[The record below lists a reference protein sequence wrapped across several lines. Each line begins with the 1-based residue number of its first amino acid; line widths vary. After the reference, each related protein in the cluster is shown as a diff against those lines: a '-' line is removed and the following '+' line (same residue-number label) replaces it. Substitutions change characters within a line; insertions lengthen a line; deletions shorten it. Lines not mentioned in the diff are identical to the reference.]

1 MAGVGASMQDRCA
14 IVTGGSHGL
23 GLALVHELAARG
35 ARVAVF
41 ARNAARMQE
50 ALAALEGQAFGVPVD
65 LRDADQVRRAFAEVA
80 GRFGRL
86 DYLVN
91 NAGAGSWYPVERLPD
106 EEIALQLGTN
116 FTSAVYCAR
125 AAIPLLRA
133 AGGGVIVN
141 VSSEAA
147 QHPVH
152 GLALYGAAKAALEAF
167 SLALNQELRADRIK
181 STIVRL
187 GRLKDAGFSKGWG
200 AEMRAEAVKLWQEQG
215 RFASG
220 GAPMELSLVARTIAD
235 VLEIPPGAQA
245 RLLDLREFDAGL

>member
-1 MAGVGASMQDRCA
+1 MAAEAVMQGKCA

-23 GLALVHELAARG
+23 GLALVRELAARG
-35 ARVAVF
+35 ARVAVL
-41 ARNAARMQE
+41 ARDRARMEQ
-50 ALAALEGQAFGVPVD
+50 ALAGLEASAFGVPAD
-65 LRDADQVRRAFAEVA
+65 LRDPQQVRRAFGEVA
-80 GRFGRL
+80 ERFGGRL

-116 FTSAVYCAR
+116 FTAAVYCAR

-133 AGGGVIVN
+133 AGGGVILN

-147 QHPVH
+147 QQPVH

-187 GRLKDAGFSKGWG
+187 GRLKDAGFSKGW
-200 AEMRAEAVKLWQEQG
+200 APDMRAEAVKLWQAQG
-215 RFASG
+215 RFAAA
-220 GAPMELSLVARTIAD
+220 GAPMELAVVARTIAD
-235 VLEIPPGAQA
+235 VLAIPPAAQA
-245 RLLDLREFDAGL
+245 RLLDLREFDAGM